1 LISSRLESI
10 GDPMPVNNT
19 SPSQPSTASAGP
31 APART
36 AAEAWQ
42 AWVMTPRNSEA
53 ELDRWREYYAL
64 AVPRHD
70 PEAGQ

>member
-10 GDPMPVNNT
+10 GDPMPVNT
-19 SPSQPSTASAGP
+19 TIPSQPSTTQDQP
-31 APART
+31 APPRT
-36 AAEAWQ
+36 AHAAWET
-42 AWVMTPRNSEA
+42 WVMTPRNTDA

-64 AVPRHD
+64 AVPRPA